1 MSRTLRKADGDL
13 YIDRETGRPELITG
27 PTKVDQE
34 LSDLYLSAYDI
45 DRDWGSEVQLADFQN
60 IRFEHFKATLFLRV
74 QQANQRLLSKQSR
87 DDTLS
92 ASEKIT
98 GFGGVE
104 IYVDRE
110 SQSGLF
116 ISIVNVGDDSL
127 AKTIGLDFKPQ
138 SLRHVLPPPATLF
151 SKG

>member
-1 MSRTLRKADGDL
+1 MSRTLRKSDGDL
-13 YIDRETGRPELITG
+13 WIDRETGRPELITG

-34 LSDLYLSAYDI
+34 LSDLYLSTFDE
-45 DRDWGSEVQLADFQN
+45 DRDWGSEIQISDFQN
-60 IRFEHFKATLFLRV
+60 TRFEHFKAALFLRV
-74 QQANQRLLSKQSR
+74 QQANQRLLAKQSR
-87 DDTLS
+87 DDYLS
-92 ASEKIT
+92 PTEKIS

-104 IYVDRE
+104 IYIDRE
-110 SQSGLF
+110 TQSGLF
-116 ISIVNVGDDSL
+116 ISIVHVGDDSL